1 MKTVC
6 LCGKSASGKNKISE
20 LAQNNFNIKEAISHT
35 TRPRRTGEGDIYKFI
50 SIKEFKQMKKDN
62 EFIETRI
69 YNTKEGQWCYGLSKE
84 AIDLNSDN
92 NYLVILDMKG
102 LLSLKDYLIEI
113 GKINCL
119 TSVYVYT
126 SSQVRLLRSLNR
138 EGDMT
143 DKQVTE
149 VVRRF
154 QADEKDFLGIEDY
167 IDYVLINNDEKGL
180 EEAKKLFKS
189 ILEDNNETTRINTI
203 SSYSNIITNRK

>member
-1 MKTVC
+1 MKIVC

-62 EFIETRI
+62 KFIETRI

-113 GKINCL
+113 GKIQCL

-138 EGDMT
+138 EGNMT
-143 DKQVTE
+143 NEQVVE

-189 ILEDNNETTRINTI
+189 ILEG
-203 SSYSNIITNRK
+203 

>member
-1 MKTVC
+1 MKIVC

-62 EFIETRI
+62 KFIETRI

-113 GKINCL
+113 GKIDCL

-138 EGDMT
+138 EGDMI

-189 ILEDNNETTRINTI
+189 ILEG
-203 SSYSNIITNRK
+203 

>member
-1 MKTVC
+1 MKIVC

-113 GKINCL
+113 GKIDCL

-138 EGDMT
+138 EGNMT

-189 ILEDNNETTRINTI
+189 ILEE
-203 SSYSNIITNRK
+203 

>member
-1 MKTVC
+1 MKIVC

-84 AIDLNSDN
+84 TIDLNSDN

-113 GKINCL
+113 GKIDCL

-138 EGDMT
+138 EGNMT
-143 DKQVTE
+143 NEQVAE

-189 ILEDNNETTRINTI
+189 ILEE
-203 SSYSNIITNRK
+203 

>member
-1 MKTVC
+1 MKIVC

-113 GKINCL
+113 GKIQCL

-180 EEAKKLFKS
+180 EEAKKLF
-189 ILEDNNETTRINTI
+189 
-203 SSYSNIITNRK
+203 

>member
-1 MKTVC
+1 MKIVC

-102 LLSLKDYLIEI
+102 LLSIKDYLIEI
-113 GKINCL
+113 GKIDCL

-189 ILEDNNETTRINTI
+189 ILEG
-203 SSYSNIITNRK
+203 